1 MDQSAK
7 SRPRRLASIHVV
19 KAWLAHA
26 IVLLL
31 VGALVDRASSCEPS
45 SLSGF
50 SNSVDLSGNG
60 LVLHWTLNASRLQF
74 ALEAKPASGAESGW
88 FSVGWAANHGRMYP
102 ADCVIGNL
110 RGSSVGAYY
119 ISGYSQSDVAPSDGL
134 SRSQIDGGAAPASV
148 AATSPP
154 GLSLVKEECFL
165 DSACFSDRNI
175 TTWALPFLVL
185 SPSLLLNSSP
195 SFSSRPLSS
204 STPLPPSNPLLPAGP
219 LNQEETEG
227 LCQRA
232 SVAASSSGLF
242 PFPSPP
248 THPPPP
254 ICRFS
259 RSEGDGGAVPVSFN
273 GSNSLNWAFSDSG
286 STELA
291 FHGNNA

>member
-1 MDQSAK
+1 
-7 SRPRRLASIHVV
+7 
-19 KAWLAHA
+19 
-26 IVLLL
+26 
-31 VGALVDRASSCEPS
+31 
-45 SLSGF
+45 
-50 SNSVDLSGNG
+50 
-60 LVLHWTLNASRLQF
+60 
-74 ALEAKPASGAESGW
+74 
-88 FSVGWAANHGRMYP
+88 MYP

-119 ISGYSQSDVAPSDGL
+119 ISGL

-165 DSACFSDRNI
+165 DVSETLFFHVRLKSQLASV
-175 TTWALPFLVL
+175 TETSPPGL
-185 SPSLLLNSSP
+185 SLSL
-195 SFSSRPLSS
+195 SSRLLSS
-204 STPLPPSNPLLPAGP
+204 STPLPPFPPDLSPPQPLSLPPTLFCLQVLSIRRGRKGSTSP

-259 RSEGDGGAVPVSFN
+259 RSEGNEGRYQFSRSEGDGGAVPVSFN